1 MGPMGPRRPCAA
13 GTFYPADP
21 DRLTDEVERALGPG
35 YRRPASPLS
44 EPAAAILPHA
54 GYVYSGAVAGAGYRA
69 LAALGRPA
77 AAVIL
82 GTNHTGLGGPIAV
95 AEPGTWLTP
104 FGEVPIPEDLSCEV
118 AKALGAVQSDLPFA
132 REHSVE
138 VQLPFLQHLFGP
150 LPVVPV
156 VVQPLSPAAA
166 ERAGRA
172 LGNLLSG
179 QPVFLL
185 ASTDFTHYEP
195 DPMAR
200 EKDRKALEPILR
212 LDLEG
217 FLQAVAR
224 YRISICGVGAIAL
237 LLAAARALGLTEA
250 DLLSYR
256 TSGEVGGYL
265 DEVVGYAAVL
275 FRKGDTG
282 A

>member
-1 MGPMGPRRPCAA
+1 MGPMGRRRPCAA

-21 DRLTDEVERALGPG
+21 RGLTDEVERALGPG

-54 GYVYSGAVAGAGYRA
+54 GYVYSGTVAGAGYRA
-69 LAALGRPA
+69 LAALGRPT

-95 AEPGTWLTP
+95 AGPGTWLTP
-104 FGEVPIPEDLSCEV
+104 LGEVPVPDELSRQV
-118 AKALGAVQSDLPFA
+118 AMALGAVQSDLPFA

-138 VQLPFLQHLFGP
+138 VQLPFLQHLYGP

-156 VVQPLSPAAA
+156 VVQPLSPPAA

-195 DPMAR
+195 DPVAR

-224 YRISICGVGAIAL
+224 YRISICGAGAIAL
-237 LLAAARALGLTEA
+237 LLATAQALGLTEA
-250 DLLSYR
+250 ELLSYR
-256 TSGEVGGYL
+256 TSGEVAGHL

-275 FRKGDTG
+275 FRKEAGG